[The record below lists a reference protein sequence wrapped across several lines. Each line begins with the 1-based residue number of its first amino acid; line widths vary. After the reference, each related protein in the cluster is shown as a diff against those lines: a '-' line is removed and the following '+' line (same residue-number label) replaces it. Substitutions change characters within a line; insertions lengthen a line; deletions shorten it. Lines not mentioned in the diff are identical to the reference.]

1 MDITR
6 IKENKKQTKC
16 VVIGAGYGGLQA
28 AITADYLGH
37 SVTLIDQSKSIGGL
51 LRTMRK
57 APMRHELAESML
69 DNYSRKLMRSN
80 INVQLGKKATAQEIS
95 ESKPDAI
102 ICATGSRPY
111 TPAIEGMNDPRIIM
125 SDDLFSSTKKLGKTC

>member
-1 MDITR
+1 MPNKAKDGDLQAIDACIGCLQACIGHYHKGLPIGCVQNPTTGKEAWILPELKKTR
-6 IKENKKQTKC
+6 NKQN
-16 VVIGAGYGGLQA
+16 VLVIGAGPGGLQA

-80 INVQLGKKATAQEIS
+80 INVQLGKKS
-95 ESKPDAI
+95 H
-102 ICATGSRPY
+102 RP
-111 TPAIEGMNDPRIIM
+111 TNI
-125 SDDLFSSTKKLGKTC
+125 

>member
-1 MDITR
+1 MDFTR
-6 IKENKKQTKC
+6 IKENEKQTKC
-16 VVIGAGYGGLQA
+16 PRDRRRPGGLQA
-28 AITADYLGH
+28 AITADSLGH

-80 INVQLGKKATAQEIS
+80 INVQLGKTATAQEIS
-95 ESKPDAI
+95 ESNPDAI
-102 ICATGSRPY
+102 ICATGSRPLY
-111 TPAIEGMNDPRIIM
+111 TSHRRNR
-125 SDDLFSSTKKLGKTC
+125 